1 MSLLA
6 TRQDFEPVDEME
18 GATALYYDS
27 QTGASYFTDPG
38 MIETF
43 RLRIESLRG
52 RFTPNNQKLAIWGC
66 GPGRLVSL
74 AVTAGYDA
82 HGFDASQWAITRGG
96 EMYPAIASRLHL
108 RNATVSAD
116 MTPARRDAGLQG
128 AQRFALLLTD
138 DLFTCLTDTEITT
151 ALPLLRAICS
161 ANLGHIVTPLDP
173 YGQAHG
179 ADQRVNWKTA
189 EQWKTLLSPPDLV
202 LDANGMAL

>member
-6 TRQDFEPVDEME
+6 TQQDFEPATPEE
-18 GATALYYDS
+18 GSTALYYDS

-52 RFTPNNQKLAIWGC
+52 RFAPNNQKLAIWGC

-82 HGFDASQWAITRGG
+82 HGYDASQWAITRGS

-108 RNATVSAD
+108 RNATIFSD

-138 DLFTCLTDTEITT
+138 DLFTCLTDAEI
-151 ALPLLRAICS
+151 AISLPLLRGICT

-179 ADQRVNWKTA
+179 VRQDVNWKTVA
-189 EQWKTLLSPPDLV
+189 QWKTLLSPPDFV
-202 LDANGMAL
+202 LDANGVGL